1 MAEEKVNRTIEP
13 VHQTVAKLLGSQQTF
28 QAPRYQRN
36 YAWGWSEITA
46 FLNDLNRCVRL
57 RVGKEQSRHHFLGGL
72 VTVES
77 KVPGSSRTNLQVVDG
92 QQRLATFAMLVSQLK
107 RALVDLAGREGCEDS
122 LARTLRKRAQLLED
136 QYEVFADEI
145 RLQNVDVPRIQ
156 LSEPDQGFF
165 TALLE
170 RKDPSAERKSHEH
183 LKAAYNQIG
192 EYIDGLVDEATDN
205 IAAAAERLHEVHE
218 VLKSDWTIIHMA
230 AADKNDAYML
240 FQVLNDRGLSLTE
253 GELLRSATLELL
265 EPAVGLLEL
274 NEAEDCWN
282 EMLSGDPQSVRDA
295 ISALY
300 ASQVGQWPSKS
311 TLLDDYMTVFF
322 PAAAGRDLDTSS
334 AGELVQQVRNLKADY
349 DRVRS
354 ITTGDWP
361 YPASQRV
368 NQWRRNRLRLLIL
381 HLRYTDATSLLVS
394 ACQLEDTVFSELVRL
409 LERFA
414 FRYNAIGDGNRGRAL
429 EVLNRHA
436 VSIRRGASDF
446 RLGDLRRDLASLC
459 ETYASDETF
468 GQSLLSLRYSRT
480 EATNKPLKYLLMAL
494 EDYARWFD
502 DGAQGAPVC
511 RDETRILDFETG
523 TIEHVYAENT
533 QPADDSLLPLMDTLG
548 NLTYLSSAE
557 NNAAGAKPFNEKKGY
572 FQNSSYLLNRRI
584 GENAVWTPTII
595 ETRTRTLVA
604 MGMRVFAI

>member
-13 VHQTVAKLLGSQQTF
+13 VHQSVAKLLGSQQTF

-46 FLNDLNRCVRL
+46 FLNDLDRCVRL
-57 RVGKEQSRHHFLGGL
+57 RVGKEPSRHHFLGGL
-72 VTVES
+72 VTVEA

-107 RALVDLAGREGCEDS
+107 RALLDLAGNEGCEEQ
-122 LARTLRKRAQLLED
+122 LARTLGKRAQLLQD

-165 TALLE
+165 MALLE
-170 RKDPSAERKSHEH
+170 RKNPGVERKSHEH
-183 LKAAYNQIG
+183 LKAAYDQIG
-192 EYIDGLVDEATDN
+192 EYIDDLVEEANGN
-205 IAAAAERLHEVHE
+205 IATAAERLHEVHE

-265 EPAVGLLEL
+265 EPLVGLAEL

-282 EMLSGDPQSVRDA
+282 DMLSGDPQKVRDA

-300 ASQVGQWPSKS
+300 ASQVGQWPSRS

-322 PAAAGRDLDTSS
+322 PAAAGRNLDIRS
-334 AGELVQQVRNLKADY
+334 AGELLQQVKNLKADY
-349 DRVRS
+349 DRVKS
-354 ITTGDWP
+354 VTAGDWP

-368 NQWRRNRLRLLIL
+368 NQWKRNRLRLLIV
-381 HLRYTDATSLLVS
+381 HLRYTDAIPLLVS
-394 ACQLEDTVFSELVRL
+394 ACQLQDAVFSELVRL
-409 LERFA
+409 IERFA
-414 FRYNAIGDGNRGRAL
+414 FRYSAIGDGNRGRAL
-429 EVLNRHA
+429 EALNRHA
-436 VSIRRGASDF
+436 VSIRRDANGF
-446 RLGDLRRDLASLC
+446 RIGDLRRDLASLC

-468 GQSLLSLRYSRT
+468 NQTLSSLRYSRT
-480 EATNKPLKYLLMAL
+480 EATNKPLKYLLMTL

-533 QPADDSLLPLMDTLG
+533 EPVDYSLLPLMDTLG
-548 NLTYLSSAE
+548 NLTYLSGPE

-572 FQNSSYLLNRRI
+572 FENSSSLLNRRI
-584 GENAVWTPTII
+584 GANTVWTPAII
-595 ETRTRTLVA
+595 EERTQNLVA
-604 MGMRVFAI
+604 MGMKIFAV